1 MFCITTSSGILHI
14 SISPIRKA
22 SSSLSAKH
30 LDLQTSTKRQTYNIL
45 FSFFHVIYFDNIM
58 LLLPYLSKYLLIYFH
73 IVKTFY
79 LHSPSALA
87 TRSFVV
93 SHLLSNPLSEY
104 VAPSLSVTSSQCLI
118 TALQRK
124 GATN

>member
-22 SSSLSAKH
+22 SSSLSAN
-30 LDLQTSTKRQTYNIL
+30 TSTCKLPQKGKLTTYF